1 MRVACPPVRRALSC
15 TLGPPTPSQRRGSR
29 GATTPHPYARGVA
42 DYISRALVADALSE
56 WREQLRALA
65 KASPLRDVGGGDI
78 AVVDLTAAH
87 PSGLAQLF
95 AGRPTLVS
103 ALIRDQEAQP
113 LALRRAR
120 AACEDAESVRLNTG
134 IATGALVVGTALWSE
149 GGATR
154 EVPILLRH
162 VTLEPSRET
171 DTQVTLHS
179 AVTLN
184 PILATEMRARAP
196 ESTVAELAEAVALA
210 EEFDPR
216 PVWNEV
222 RSRSEAFG
230 PDFEV
235 REALILGSFDDPEQR
250 LVDDVDEC
258 DHLVASS
265 LLLASVAGDHTARE
279 ELTGPLPAVPMGD
292 RDPFAER
299 GLGDLD
305 DRQFSALDLVATG
318 RSLFVQVPPGGDAV
332 ATVVAIAADGAASG
346 KSVAVVTGSVSA
358 AEVIATA
365 MAAAGVGDLCVSAT
379 GENWNTRARALLL
392 ESMTMASPRFDETAL
407 RAEGEELLAARAELR
422 ARYEDL
428 HRTWAPWQTSAYEAV
443 QALVRLTSQDRP
455 PTTRVR
461 LGATA
466 VAYVAERGVDVV
478 AAAVARAHAAQI
490 EAERAESERAESER
504 AASERAESDRVEAG
518 ESALAAVPP
527 TAEGVA
533 PRERRWWE
541 GIVLDEA
548 RGAVVD
554 EAFASF
560 VAALLPHMRADAAE
574 AAAEV
579 GVDPAPSFSEWSD
592 QLEVFY
598 ELRDTLDTFSPAV
611 FQGSI
616 SDLIAATAP
625 AGAPS
630 GMHLTKRERRARV
643 RRAEELMRPAR
654 EASLLHA
661 QLVLAQRRLARW
673 RAHSSQ
679 GGWPRVPDRADGYRE
694 RLADAHAAWSTVAP
708 VIETK
713 LGRGGLEYLP
723 WDDLQRAL
731 AEASGADAAPIEAEH
746 VREAH
751 THLDGAD
758 LGALLRDLAERDV
771 AAADAAAEMEFA
783 WWASA
788 FDAII
793 AAQPSLADFGALGAA
808 VDEYLERDR
817 GFSRGR
823 VRPLMRAVAER
834 RRGAI
839 ARDQDAA
846 RDVFASL
853 VEGGDG
859 PIAALWGRFPAVASS
874 LRPVSIFSAEQTS
887 QVAPAARVLD
897 TVVFS
902 GVESLSFAQV
912 VPALAR
918 ASQVIVL
925 ADEHSATGTAVAQL
939 RENLPVVRLR
949 ARPRPLDARVT
960 AVLADH
966 GYGRELEMLPA
977 PGGGGSLELIE
988 VDARGP
994 SHPAP
999 STRAEVAAA
1008 IGVIAAR
1015 SPEESVLV
1023 VCGSGEHADAV
1034 ALAVAADPRTRHRE
1048 IPVVALGEAAGL
1060 EADVVVLSTG
1070 FAPGADGSPA
1080 AGLGVLAGPAGASAM
1095 RQAIVAAL
1103 RDVAVVTA
1111 LSLSEL
1117 ADAAAEAPKGHGLDV
1132 LADLIAVAG
1141 AGPLEPAEQGARDWL
1156 LADIA
1161 ARLRAEGLAV
1171 GVRYGV
1177 GGDVIPLVVGEGPAF
1192 TVAVVTDDALPAQGT
1207 SLRDQV
1213 RWQRSRLESLGWI
1226 VAPLWTLDAFV
1237 DPAAATA
1244 AILRVVGR
1252 TPRASVPDPEP
1263 EPFLVP
1269 DPESEHLLD
1278 PDPEPLPGFE
1288 QDPLPGL
1295 EQEPLPGFEQDPLPG
1310 FDREPILPRRSADDG
1325 DLGWGGSESRTSR
1338 EEELRRE
1345 VPPHW

>member
-1 MRVACPPVRRALSC
+1 
-15 TLGPPTPSQRRGSR
+15 
-29 GATTPHPYARGVA
+29 VA

-65 KASPLRDVGGGDI
+65 KASPLRDVGGETP
-78 AVVDLTAAH
+78 VVELTGAH

-95 AGRPTLVS
+95 AGRPTLVT

-120 AACEDAESVRLNTG
+120 AACDHAETVRLNTG

-162 VTLEPSRET
+162 VTLEASRET
-171 DTQVTLHS
+171 DTQVTLH
-179 AVTLN
+179 ATVTLN
-184 PILATEMRARAP
+184 PIFATEMQARAP
-196 ESTVAELAEAVALA
+196 DSNVVDLAAAIPEAT
-210 EEFDPR
+210 EFDPR

-222 RSRSEAFG
+222 RSRADAFG

-235 REALILGSFDDPEQR
+235 RESLILGSFDDPEQR

-258 DHLVASS
+258 DHLIASS

-318 RSLFVQVPPGGDAV
+318 RSLFIQVPPGGDV
-332 ATVVAIAADGAASG
+332 LATVTAIAADGAASG
-346 KSVAVVTGSVSA
+346 KSVAVVTGSVAA
-358 AEVIATA
+358 AEVFATA
-365 MAAAGVGDLCVSAT
+365 MAAAGAGDLCVSAT
-379 GENWNTRARALLL
+379 GEGWNAAGRARLL
-392 ESMTMASPRFDETAL
+392 ESMTMASPRFDEAAL

-443 QALVRLTSQDRP
+443 QAIVRLTSKDRP

-466 VAYVAERGVDVV
+466 VSYVAERGIDVV
-478 AAAVARAHAAQI
+478 AAAVAQAHAAQI
-490 EAERAESERAESER
+490 EADRVEADRVESERAEADR
-504 AASERAESDRVEAG
+504 ALAG
-518 ESALAAVPP
+518 ATALAAVPP
-527 TAEGVA
+527 TAEGVG

-548 RGAVVD
+548 RGAVID
-554 EAFASF
+554 EALGAF
-560 VAALLPHMRADAAE
+560 VATLLPTIRAEAAE

-616 SDLIAATAP
+616 TDLIAATAP
-625 AGAPS
+625 EGSPS

-643 RRAEELMRPAR
+643 RRAEEMMRPAR
-654 EASLLHA
+654 EVSLLHA

-673 RAHSSQ
+673 RSHCSE
-679 GGWPRVPDRADGYRE
+679 GGWPRVPDRADAYRE
-694 RLADAHAAWSTVAP
+694 HIADAHAAWSAVAP

-731 AEASGADAAPIEAEH
+731 AEATGADPAPIEAEH

-758 LGALLRDLAERDV
+758 LGALLRDLTERDV

-793 AAQPSLADFGALGAA
+793 AAQPSLAEFGALGAA

-859 PIAALWGRFPAVASS
+859 PIAALWGRFPAVFSS

-887 QVAPAARVLD
+887 QVVPAARVLD
-897 TVVFS
+897 TVVFA

-918 ASQVIVL
+918 ASQVVVL

-994 SHPAP
+994 SEPSP
-999 STRAEVAAA
+999 STRAEVAATVGA
-1008 IGVIAAR
+1008 IAAR
-1015 SPEESVLV
+1015 SRDDSVLV
-1023 VCGSGEHADAV
+1023 VCGSPEHADAV
-1034 ALAVAADPRTRHRE
+1034 AAAVGADPRTRHRA
-1048 IPVVALGEAAGL
+1048 IPTVTLGEVAGI
-1060 EADVVVLSTG
+1060 EADVVILSTG
-1070 FAPGADGSPA
+1070 FAPGSDGTPPA
-1080 AGLGVLAGPAGASAM
+1080 ALGPLASQKGASAM
-1095 RQAIVAAL
+1095 RQAIVSAL
-1103 RDVAVVTA
+1103 RDVVVVTA
-1111 LSLSEL
+1111 LSLGEL
-1117 ADAAAEAPKGHGLDV
+1117 GDAAAEAPKGHGLDV
-1132 LADLIAVAG
+1132 LADLVAVAG
-1141 AGPLEPAEQGARDWL
+1141 ADPLAPVEQGASDWL
-1156 LADIA
+1156 LADVA

-1171 GVRYGV
+1171 GVRFGV
-1177 GGDVIPLVVGEGPAF
+1177 GGDVIPLVVGEGSAF

-1244 AILRVVGR
+1244 EILRVVGR
-1252 TPRASVPDPEP
+1252 TPRAIDPEP
-1263 EPFLVP
+1263 VSGG
-1269 DPESEHLLD
+1269 DP
-1278 PDPEPLPGFE
+1278 
-1288 QDPLPGL
+1288 
-1295 EQEPLPGFEQDPLPG
+1295 
-1310 FDREPILPRRSADDG
+1310 EPILPRRSLDDG
-1325 DLGWGGSESRTSR
+1325 DLGWGGSEPRSSR

>member
-1 MRVACPPVRRALSC
+1 
-15 TLGPPTPSQRRGSR
+15 
-29 GATTPHPYARGVA
+29 VA

-65 KASPLRDVGGGDI
+65 KASPLRDVGGGEI
-78 AVVDLTAAH
+78 PVVDLTAAH

-95 AGRPTLVS
+95 AGRPTLVT

-120 AACEDAESVRLNTG
+120 AACEHAESVRLNTG

-149 GGATR
+149 GGARR

-171 DTQVTLHS
+171 DTQVTLHTT
-179 AVTLN
+179 VTLN
-184 PILATEMRARAP
+184 PILATEMRLRAP
-196 ESTVAELAEAVALA
+196 DSTVAELAALIPEAA
-210 EEFDPR
+210 EFDPR
-216 PVWNEV
+216 PVWKEV
-222 RSRSEAFG
+222 RSRADAFG

-235 REALILGSFDDPEQR
+235 RESLILGSFDDPEQR

-318 RSLFVQVPPGGDAV
+318 RSLFIQVPPGGDV
-332 ATVVAIAADGAASG
+332 LATVTAIAADGAASG
-346 KSVAVVTGSVSA
+346 KSVAVVTGSVAA
-358 AEVIATA
+358 AEVIAA
-365 MAAAGVGDLCVSAT
+365 AIAAAGAGDLCISAT
-379 GENWNTRARALLL
+379 GEGWNVAGRARLL
-392 ESMTMASPRFDETAL
+392 ESMTMASPRFDEAAL

-466 VAYVAERGVDVV
+466 VAYVAERGVEVV

-490 EAERAESERAESER
+490 EADRVESNRV
-504 AASERAESDRVEAG
+504 ESDRAEAG
-518 ESALAAVPP
+518 EAALAAVPP
-527 TAEGVA
+527 TTEGVG

-548 RGAVVD
+548 RGAALD
-554 EAFASF
+554 EALASF
-560 VAALLPHMRADAAE
+560 VATLLPHMRADAAE

-579 GVDPAPSFSEWSD
+579 GVDSAPSFSEWSD

-625 AGAPS
+625 EGSPS
-630 GMHLTKRERRARV
+630 GIHLTKRERRAWV

-654 EASLLHA
+654 EASVLHA

-673 RAHSSQ
+673 RSHCSE
-679 GGWPRVPDRADGYRE
+679 GGWPRVPDRADAYRE
-694 RLADAHAAWSTVAP
+694 RLADAHAAWSAVAP

-723 WDDLQRAL
+723 WDDLKRAL
-731 AEASGADAAPIEAEH
+731 AEATGADVAPIEAEH

-758 LGALLRDLAERDV
+758 LGALLRDLTERGV

-793 AAQPSLADFGALGAA
+793 AAQPSLAEFGALGAA

-839 ARDQDAA
+839 ARDQDGA

-859 PIAALWGRFPAVASS
+859 PIAALWGRFPAVVSS

-887 QVAPAARVLD
+887 QVVPAARVLD
-897 TVVFS
+897 TVVFA

-918 ASQVIVL
+918 ASQVVVL

-988 VDARGP
+988 VDARGQSEP
-994 SHPAP
+994 SP
-999 STRAEVAAA
+999 STRAEVAATVSA
-1008 IGVIAAR
+1008 IAAR
-1015 SPEESVLV
+1015 SSDDSLLV
-1023 VCGSGEHADAV
+1023 VCGSREHAE
-1034 ALAVAADPRTRHRE
+1034 AVAAAVGAEPRTRHHA
-1048 IPVVALGEAAGL
+1048 VSTVTLGEVAGI
-1060 EADVVVLSTG
+1060 EADVVILSTG
-1070 FAPGADGSPA
+1070 FAAGPDGTPHPA
-1080 AGLGVLAGPAGASAM
+1080 LGLLAGPMGASAM

-1103 RDVAVVTA
+1103 RDVVVVTA
-1111 LSLSEL
+1111 LSLGEL

-1141 AGPLEPAEQGARDWL
+1141 AGPLAPVEQGARDWL
-1156 LADIA
+1156 LADVA

-1171 GVRYGV
+1171 GVRFGV
-1177 GGDVIPLVVGEGPAF
+1177 GGDVIPLVVGEGPEF

-1244 AILRVVGR
+1244 EILRVVGR
-1252 TPRASVPDPEP
+1252 TPRALDLEP
-1263 EPFLVP
+1263 GPPV
-1269 DPESEHLLD
+1269 
-1278 PDPEPLPGFE
+1278 DPEPL
-1288 QDPLPGL
+1288 
-1295 EQEPLPGFEQDPLPG
+1295 
-1310 FDREPILPRRSADDG
+1310 LPRRSLDDG
-1325 DLGWGGSESRTSR
+1325 DLGWGGSESGSSR

-1345 VPPHW
+1345 IPPHW

>member
-1 MRVACPPVRRALSC
+1 VRLAPAEAARAAWEP
-15 TLGPPTPSQRRGSR
+15 GPAASR
-29 GATTPHPYARGVA
+29 PYARGVA
-42 DYISRALVADALSE
+42 DYISRALVADALAE

-65 KASPLRDVGGGDI
+65 KASPLRDVGVGETP
-78 AVVDLTAAH
+78 VVDLTAAH

-95 AGRPTLVS
+95 AGRPTLMS

-120 AACEDAESVRLNTG
+120 AASEHAESVRLNTG
-134 IATGALVVGTALWSE
+134 IATGALVVGTAVWTE
-149 GGATR
+149 GGARR
-154 EVPILLRH
+154 EVPILLRQ

-171 DTQVTLHS
+171 DTQVTLHTT
-179 AVTLN
+179 VTLN

-196 ESTVAELAEAVALA
+196 DSPVADLAEAITDAP
-210 EEFDPR
+210 EFDPR

-222 RSRSEAFG
+222 RSCSEAFG
-230 PDFEV
+230 TDFEV
-235 REALILGSFDDPEQR
+235 RESLILGSFDDPEQR

-318 RSLFVQVPPGGDAV
+318 RSLFVQVPPGGDV
-332 ATVVAIAADGAASG
+332 LATVTAIAADGAASG
-346 KSVAVVTGSVSA
+346 KSVAVVTGTVA
-358 AEVIATA
+358 GAEVIARA

-379 GENWNTRARALLL
+379 GEGWNATGRAHLL
-392 ESMTMASPRFDETAL
+392 ESMTMASPRFDETEL
-407 RAEGEELLAARAELR
+407 RAEGEDLLAARAELR
-422 ARYEDL
+422 TRYEDL

-443 QALVRLTSQDRP
+443 QALVRLTSRESP
-455 PTTRVR
+455 PSTRVR

-466 VAYVAERGVDVV
+466 VAYIAERGVEVV
-478 AAAVARAHAAQI
+478 AAAVARAHAEQI
-490 EAERAESERAESER
+490 EAERAESDRAE
-504 AASERAESDRVEAG
+504 AG
-518 ESALAAVPP
+518 RSALAAVPP
-527 TAEGVA
+527 AAEGVG

-548 RGAVVD
+548 RGAVMD
-554 EAFASF
+554 EALATF
-560 VAALLPHMRADAAE
+560 VATLLPRVRADAAE
-574 AAAEV
+574 ASEEV

-625 AGAPS
+625 DGSPA
-630 GMHLTKRERRARV
+630 GMHFTKRERRARV
-643 RRAEELMRPAR
+643 RRAEAMMRPAR
-654 EASLLHA
+654 EVSLLHG

-673 RAHSSQ
+673 RAHCSQ

-694 RLADAHAAWSTVAP
+694 RMADAHAAWSTVAP

-723 WDDLQRAL
+723 WDELQRAL
-731 AEASGADAAPIEAEH
+731 AEATGADDAPIEAEY

-758 LGALLRDLAERDV
+758 LGAVLRDLAQRNVPVE
-771 AAADAAAEMEFA
+771 DAAAEMEFA

-793 AAQPSLADFGALGAA
+793 AAQPSLAEFGALGTA
-808 VDEYLERDR
+808 VEEYLERDR
-817 GFSRGR
+817 RFSLGR

-859 PIAALWGRFPAVASS
+859 PIAALWGRFPALVSS

-887 QVAPAARVLD
+887 QVVPPARVID

-902 GVESLSFAQV
+902 SVESLSFAQV

-918 ASQVIVL
+918 ASQVVVL

-949 ARPRPLDARVT
+949 ARPRPLDNRVT

-988 VDARGP
+988 VDARG
-994 SHPAP
+994 SSGAAP

-1008 IGVIAAR
+1008 VGAVAAR
-1015 SPEESVLV
+1015 SPGVSLLV
-1023 VCGSGEHADAV
+1023 VCGSRDHAEAV
-1034 ALAVAADPRTRHRE
+1034 AAALAADPRTRHSAA
-1048 IPVVALGEAAGL
+1048 PTVTLGEVAGM
-1060 EADVVVLSTG
+1060 EADVVILSTG
-1070 FAPGADGSPA
+1070 FAPGPGGA
-1080 AGLGVLAGPAGASAM
+1080 APTSLGLLAGPVGASAM
-1095 RQAIVAAL
+1095 RQAVVAAL
-1103 RDVAVVTA
+1103 RDVVVVTA
-1111 LSLSEL
+1111 LSLGEL
-1117 ADAAAEAPKGHGLDV
+1117 TDAAADAPKGHGLDV
-1132 LADLIAVAG
+1132 LADLVAVAG
-1141 AGPLEPAEQGARDWL
+1141 AGPVTPGEQGTRDWL

-1161 ARLRAEGLAV
+1161 TRLRAEGLRV

-1177 GGDVIPLVVGEGPAF
+1177 GGDVIPLVVGERAEF

-1213 RWQRSRLESLGWI
+1213 RWQRSRLESLGWV

-1237 DPAAATA
+1237 DPVAATA
-1244 AILRVVGR
+1244 GILRFAGR
-1252 TPRASVPDPEP
+1252 TPRPALPDPALPDPALPDPASAEPGSSEPGASEPGAPDPGSP
-1263 EPFLVP
+1263 EPGSLF
-1269 DPESEHLLD
+1269 DSE
-1278 PDPEPLPGFE
+1278 PV
-1288 QDPLPGL
+1288 
-1295 EQEPLPGFEQDPLPG
+1295 
-1310 FDREPILPRRSADDG
+1310 LPRRSLDDG
-1325 DLGWGGSESRTSR
+1325 DLGWGGSESRSSR
-1338 EEELRRE
+1338 EDELRRE

>member
-1 MRVACPPVRRALSC
+1 M
-15 TLGPPTPSQRRGSR
+15 
-29 GATTPHPYARGVA
+29 A
-42 DYISRALVADALSE
+42 DYISRALVADALAE

-65 KASPLRDVGGGDI
+65 KASPLRDVGVGETP
-78 AVVDLTAAH
+78 VVDLTAAH

-120 AACEDAESVRLNTG
+120 AACEHAESVRLNTG

-149 GGATR
+149 GGARR
-154 EVPILLRH
+154 EVPILLRQ

-171 DTQVTLHS
+171 DTQVTLHTT
-179 AVTLN
+179 VTLN

-196 ESTVAELAEAVALA
+196 DSSVADLAEAIADA
-210 EEFDPR
+210 PEFDPR

-235 REALILGSFDDPEQR
+235 RESLILGSFDDPEQR

-318 RSLFVQVPPGGDAV
+318 RSLFVQVPPGGDV
-332 ATVVAIAADGAASG
+332 LATVIAIAADGAASG

-358 AEVIATA
+358 AEAIASA
-365 MAAAGVGDLCVSAT
+365 MAAVGVGDLCVSAT
-379 GENWNTRARALLL
+379 GEGWNATGRAHLL
-392 ESMTMASPRFDETAL
+392 ESMTMASPRFDETEL

-443 QALVRLTSQDRP
+443 QALVRLTSQERP
-455 PTTRVR
+455 PATRVR

-466 VAYVAERGVDVV
+466 VAYIAERGVEVV

-490 EAERAESERAESER
+490 EAERAESDRAASER
-504 AASERAESDRVEAG
+504 AASERAELDRVEAG
-518 ESALAAVPP
+518 RSALAAVPP
-527 TAEGVA
+527 TAEGVG

-541 GIVLDEA
+541 GIVLDES

-554 EAFASF
+554 GALATF
-560 VAALLPHMRADAAE
+560 VATLLPGVRADAAE
-574 AAAEV
+574 ASAEV

-625 AGAPS
+625 DGSPS
-630 GMHLTKRERRARV
+630 GMQFTKRERRARV
-643 RRAEELMRPAR
+643 RKAEEMMRPAR
-654 EASLLHA
+654 EVSLLHG

-673 RAHSSQ
+673 RAHCSE
-679 GGWPRVPDRADGYRE
+679 GGWPRVPDHADAYRE
-694 RLADAHAAWSTVAP
+694 RMADAHAAWSTVAP
-708 VIETK
+708 AIETK

-731 AEASGADAAPIEAEH
+731 AEATGADDAPIEAEH

-758 LGALLRDLAERDV
+758 LGALLRDLAQRNVPVD
-771 AAADAAAEMEFA
+771 DAAAEMEFA

-817 GFSRGR
+817 RFSLGR

-859 PIAALWGRFPAVASS
+859 PIAALWGRFPALVSS

-887 QVAPAARVLD
+887 QVVPAARVLD

-902 GVESLSFAQV
+902 SVESLSFAQV

-918 ASQVIVL
+918 ASQVVVL

-949 ARPRPLDARVT
+949 ARPRPLDNRVT

-988 VDARGP
+988 VDARG
-994 SHPAP
+994 SSGAAP

-1008 IGVIAAR
+1008 VGAVAAR
-1015 SPEESVLV
+1015 SPDVALLV
-1023 VCGSGEHADAV
+1023 VCGSREHAE
-1034 ALAVAADPRTRHRE
+1034 AVAAALSTDPRTRHRAV
-1048 IPVVALGEAAGL
+1048 PAVALGEVAGM

-1070 FAPGADGSPA
+1070 FAPGPGGAAPA
-1080 AGLGVLAGPAGASAM
+1080 SLGLLAGPVGASAV

-1103 RDVAVVTA
+1103 RDVVVVTA
-1111 LSLSEL
+1111 LSLGEL

-1132 LADLIAVAG
+1132 LADLVAVAG
-1141 AGPLEPAEQGARDWL
+1141 AGPVSPGEQGTRDWL

-1161 ARLRAEGLAV
+1161 ARLRAEGPTV

-1177 GGDVIPLVVGEGPAF
+1177 GGDVIPLVVGQGAAF

-1213 RWQRSRLESLGWI
+1213 RWQRSRLESLGWV

-1244 AILRVVGR
+1244 GILRVVGR
-1252 TPRASVPDPEP
+1252 APRPASPDPASP
-1263 EPFLVP
+1263 EPA
-1269 DPESEHLLD
+1269 S
-1278 PDPEPLPGFE
+1278 PEPASPEPASLFDAEPVLP
-1288 QDPLPGL
+1288 Q
-1295 EQEPLPGFEQDPLPG
+1295 
-1310 FDREPILPRRSADDG
+1310 RSLDDG
-1325 DLGWGGSESRTSR
+1325 DLGWGGGEARSSR

-1345 VPPHW
+1345 IPPHW

>member
-1 MRVACPPVRRALSC
+1 M
-15 TLGPPTPSQRRGSR
+15 
-29 GATTPHPYARGVA
+29 
-42 DYISRALVADALSE
+42 
-56 WREQLRALA
+56 
-65 KASPLRDVGGGDI
+65 
-78 AVVDLTAAH
+78 DLTAAH

-95 AGRPTLVS
+95 AGRPTFVS
-103 ALIRDQEAQP
+103 ALIRDQQAQP

-120 AACEDAESVRLNTG
+120 AACEHAESVRLNTG
-134 IATGALVVGTALWSE
+134 IATGALVVGTALWTE
-149 GGATR
+149 GGTTR

-162 VTLEPSRET
+162 VTLEPSREA
-171 DTQVTLHS
+171 DTQVTLH
-179 AVTLN
+179 ATVTLN

-196 ESTVAELAEAVALA
+196 DSPVAALAEAIA
-210 EEFDPR
+210 EAPEFDPR

-222 RSRSEAFG
+222 RSCAEAFG

-235 REALILGSFDDPEQR
+235 RESLILGSFDDPEQR

-279 ELTGPLPAVPMGD
+279 ELTGPLPAVPVGD

-318 RSLFVQVPPGGDAV
+318 RSLFIQVPPGGDV
-332 ATVVAIAADGAASG
+332 LATVTAIAADGAASG
-346 KSVAVVTGSVSA
+346 KSVAVVTGSVVSA
-358 AEVIATA
+358 EAIAKA
-365 MAAAGVGDLCVSAT
+365 MIAAGVGDLCVSAT
-379 GENWNTRARALLL
+379 GERWNATGRAQLL
-392 ESMTMASPRFDETAL
+392 ESMTMGSPRFDETEL
-407 RAEGEELLAARAELR
+407 RVEGEELLFARAELR

-455 PTTRVR
+455 PATRVR

-466 VAYVAERGVDVV
+466 VSYVAERGVEVV
-478 AAAVARAHAAQI
+478 AAAVAQAHQAQI
-490 EAERAESERAESER
+490 EADRAEVS
-504 AASERAESDRVEAG
+504 RAESDHVAAG
-518 ESALAAVPP
+518 QSALAAVPP
-527 TAEGVA
+527 TAEGVG

-541 GIVLDEA
+541 GIVLDDA
-548 RGAVVD
+548 RGTLVD
-554 EAFASF
+554 GALAAF
-560 VAALLPHMRADAAE
+560 VATLLPRMRADSAE

-579 GVDPAPSFSEWSD
+579 GVDPAPSFSEWTD

-625 AGAPS
+625 EGSPS

-643 RRAEELMRPAR
+643 RRAEAMMRPAR
-654 EASLLHA
+654 EVSLLHA

-673 RAHSSQ
+673 RSHCSQ
-679 GGWPRVPDRADGYRE
+679 GGWPRVPDRADTYRE
-694 RLADAHAAWSTVAP
+694 RVADAHAAWSTVAP
-708 VIETK
+708 IVETK

-723 WDDLQRAL
+723 WEDLERAL
-731 AEASGADAAPIEAEH
+731 AEATGAEAAPFEPEH

-758 LGALLRDLAERDV
+758 LGALLRDLAQRNV
-771 AAADAAAEMEFA
+771 PVADAAAEMEFA

-788 FDAII
+788 FDAIT
-793 AAQPSLADFGALGAA
+793 AAQPSLAEFGALGAA

-817 GFSRGR
+817 RFSLGR

-859 PIAALWGRFPAVASS
+859 PIAALWGRFPAVVSS
-874 LRPVSIFSAEQTS
+874 LRPVSVFSAEQTS
-887 QVAPAARVLD
+887 QVVPAARVID
-897 TVVFS
+897 TVVFA
-902 GVESLSFAQV
+902 GVESLSFAQI

-918 ASQVIVL
+918 ASQVVVL

-988 VDARGP
+988 VDARGTNAA
-994 SHPAP
+994 AP
-999 STRAEVAAA
+999 TTRAEVAATL
-1008 IGVIAAR
+1008 GVIAA
-1015 SPEESVLV
+1015 SPPDGPVLV
-1023 VCGSGEHADAV
+1023 ICGSREHAEAV
-1034 ALAVAADPRTRHRE
+1034 AAAVAADPRTRHRA
-1048 IPVVALGEAAGL
+1048 IPTVALGEAAGM

-1070 FAPGADGSPA
+1070 FAPGPGGRGSEGADFLSLGLLA
-1080 AGLGVLAGPAGASAM
+1080 APVGASAM

-1103 RDVAVVTA
+1103 RDVVVVTA
-1111 LSLSEL
+1111 LSLGQL
-1117 ADAAAEAPKGHGLDV
+1117 ADAAAKAPNGHGLDV

-1141 AGPLEPAEQGARDWL
+1141 AGRLSPGEQGARDWL
-1156 LADIA
+1156 LGDIA
-1161 ARLRAEGLAV
+1161 SRLRAEGLTV

-1177 GGDVIPLVVGEGPAF
+1177 GGDVIPLVVGEGRAF

-1213 RWQRSRLESLGWI
+1213 RWQRSRLESLGWT

-1244 AILRVVGR
+1244 GILRVVGR
-1252 TPRASVPDPEP
+1252 TPRPASTDPALMDPALADPALMDPAAAEP
-1263 EPFLVP
+1263 ASLFDSEPV
-1269 DPESEHLLD
+1269 
-1278 PDPEPLPGFE
+1278 
-1288 QDPLPGL
+1288 
-1295 EQEPLPGFEQDPLPG
+1295 
-1310 FDREPILPRRSADDG
+1310 LPRRSLDDD
-1325 DLGWGGSESRTSR
+1325 DLGWGGGESRSSR
-1338 EEELRRE
+1338 EDELRRE